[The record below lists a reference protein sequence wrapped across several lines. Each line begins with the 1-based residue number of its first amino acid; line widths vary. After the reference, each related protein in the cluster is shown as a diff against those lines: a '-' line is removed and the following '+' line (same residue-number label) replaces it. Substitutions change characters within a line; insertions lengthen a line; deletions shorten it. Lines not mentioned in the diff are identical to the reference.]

1 MILWGCRLSYR
12 NTGGPVGCRGM
23 LQAQEAP
30 TPTEHHPNL
39 WPISPARAQP
49 WLPASQPC
57 QPGQVPHRCVLWGQ
71 TPLGMSRDP
80 PGLSLLFILTRS
92 CSVVEQLPRSLLRVM
107 MYRGLEMKGNILP
120 LKRRGIVSAVLN
132 SETWMW
138 KRNACGCDEKLPR
151 SSSHVIGLGALSG
164 CEIMELGTEGT
175 HERRDT
181 SAIARAGV

>member
-1 MILWGCRLSYR
+1 
-12 NTGGPVGCRGM
+12 M
-23 LQAQEAP
+23 LQAQGAP

-39 WPISPARAQP
+39 RPISPARAQP

-92 CSVVEQLPRSLLRVM
+92 CSVVEQLPQGLLRVM

-138 KRNACGCDEKLPR
+138 KRNALQQTELCTASTSRKHRALLSCFTPWKAEHGYLPLGKTQSPCLLGEKSL
-151 SSSHVIGLGALSG
+151 L
-164 CEIMELGTEGT
+164 
-175 HERRDT
+175 
-181 SAIARAGV
+181 